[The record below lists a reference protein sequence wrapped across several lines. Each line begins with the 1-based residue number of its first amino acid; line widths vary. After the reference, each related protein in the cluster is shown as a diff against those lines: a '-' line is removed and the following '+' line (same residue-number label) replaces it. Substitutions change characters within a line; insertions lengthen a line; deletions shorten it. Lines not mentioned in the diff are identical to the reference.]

1 MELLSPGSGS
11 SKEWRKT
18 LTENRKAARLAIAG
32 LGAIGMTVARR
43 IDAGE
48 VPGLSLTAVSARN
61 KEAATERLSGFRTPP
76 QVLPLGELADV
87 ADIVVE
93 CAPAAV
99 FREVADPVI
108 AAGKTFVPLSVGVLL
123 KHAEL
128 MEHLEETGAKIV
140 VPTGALLG
148 LDAVKAVAEGEVDSI
163 RMTTRKPP
171 AGLKGAPHLLQ
182 NAIEIEGL
190 TEPLKVFS
198 GNAREAAIGFPANVN
213 VGAAL
218 ALAGIGPE
226 RTQVE
231 IWADPTVTRNTHS
244 IAVESDSSR
253 LTMTIENIPT
263 PENPPTGKITAL
275 SVMATLRRL
284 VSPMVVGT

>member
-1 MELLSPGSGS
+1 MTNM
-11 SKEWRKT
+11 T
-18 LTENRKAARLAIAG
+18 LTRLAIAG
-32 LGAIGMTVARR
+32 LGTIGLAVARR
-43 IDAGE
+43 IDDGE
-48 VPGLSLTAVSARN
+48 IPGIVLTAVSAQDR
-61 KEAATERLSGFRTPP
+61 EAAAKRLSDFNSPP
-76 QVLPLGELADV
+76 QVLPLDELAGA

-99 FREVADPVI
+99 FLEVADSVI
-108 AAGKTFVPLSVGVLL
+108 TQGKTLVPLSVGVLL
-123 KHAEL
+123 KHPEL
-128 MEHLEETGAKIV
+128 TERLEETGAKIV

-148 LDAVKAVAEGEVDSI
+148 LDAVKAVAEGEVESI

-171 AGLKGAPHLLQ
+171 AGLKGAPHLLR
-182 NAIEIEGL
+182 NKIEVEGL
-190 TEPLKVFS
+190 SEPLKVFS

-244 IAVESDSSR
+244 ISVESDSSR

>member
-1 MELLSPGSGS
+1 MQD
-11 SKEWRKT
+11 KT
-18 LTENRKAARLAIAG
+18 PTRLAIAG
-32 LGAIGMTVARR
+32 LGTIGLAVARR

-48 VPGLSLTAVSARN
+48 LPGMVLTAVSARDR
-61 KEAATERLSGFRTPP
+61 EAAAKRLSDFRSPP
-76 QVLPLGELADV
+76 KVLPLGALADA

-99 FREVADPVI
+99 FTEIADSVI
-108 AAGKTFVPLSVGVLL
+108 AAGKTLVPLSVGVLL
-123 KHAEL
+123 KHPEL
-128 MEHLEETGAKIV
+128 MERLKESGAKIV

-148 LDAVKAVAEGEVDSI
+148 LDAVKAVAEGEVESI

-171 AGLKGAPHLLQ
+171 AGLKGAPHLVQ
-182 NAIEIEGL
+182 HNIDVEGI
-190 TEPLKVFS
+190 TEPTKVFS

-213 VGAAL
+213 VAAAL

-231 IWADPTVTRNTHS
+231 IWADPTITRNTHS

-284 VSPMVVGT
+284 ISPMVVGT

>member
-1 MELLSPGSGS
+1 M
-11 SKEWRKT
+11 
-18 LTENRKAARLAIAG
+18 RLAVAG
-32 LGAIGMTVARR
+32 LGAIGLTVARR

-48 VPGLSLTAVSARN
+48 IPGMTVTAVSAKNR
-61 KEAATERLSGFRTPP
+61 ESAIERLSTFRAPP
-76 QVLPLGELADV
+76 QVLPLGELAEM

-99 FREVADPVI
+99 FREVAESVI
-108 AAGKTFVPLSVGVLL
+108 ARGKTLVPLSVGALL
-123 KHAEL
+123 KHPDL
-128 MEHLEETGAKIV
+128 MERLDATGAKIV

-148 LDAVKAVAEGEVDSI
+148 LDAVKAVAEGEVESI

-182 NAIEIEGL
+182 NGIQIEGL
-190 TEPLKVFS
+190 SEPLKVFS

-253 LTMTIENIPT
+253 LTMTIENIPS

>member
-1 MELLSPGSGS
+1 MTDDKKPV
-11 SKEWRKT
+11 
-18 LTENRKAARLAIAG
+18 RLAIAG
-32 LGAIGMTVARR
+32 LGTIGLAVARR

-48 VPGLSLTAVSARN
+48 IPGLTVTAVSARDRDA
-61 KEAATERLSGFRTPP
+61 AATRLSDFNAPP
-76 QVLPLGELADV
+76 QVLPLGELADA

-99 FREVADPVI
+99 FREVADSVI
-108 AAGKTFVPLSVGVLL
+108 AGGKTLVPLSVGVLL
-123 KHAEL
+123 KYPEL
-128 MEHLEETGAKIV
+128 IDRLDETGAKIV

-148 LDAVKAVAEGEVDSI
+148 LDAVKAVAEGQVESI

-182 NAIEIEGL
+182 NNIEVEGI
-190 TEPLKVFS
+190 TEALKVFS

-231 IWADPTVTRNTHS
+231 IWADPTITRNTHS